1 MSSLLTHSIRLPLVL
16 SHSGVDLL
24 NDIRSDGGLENSRES
39 SGGSASGTIGAMN
52 GDGRTSRLKKG
63 LYSISFPNNPF
74 RFRKSNE
81 FRKKYDFLT
90 L

>member
-24 NDIRSDGGLENSRES
+24 DDIRSDGGLENSRES
-39 SGGSASGTIGAMN
+39 SGGSASGTIGAVN

-63 LYSISFPNNPF
+63 LSLAFPIIHLVSANSTNF
-74 RFRKSNE
+74 V
-81 FRKKYDFLT
+81 KKHDLLT